1 MTGHQYLQLSYY
13 VSQLISVIGT
23 GNLQINILPF
33 IIDQMIGASADDIS
47 AAVQWYCWTFSVRTL
62 AYYLF
67 LCVPINQLQKNNI
80 EIFLA
85 LSFFSL
91 SVVLITDC
99 LFHKWLDV
107 HFKRNNPFKTI
118 FRVLNYARKTKYP
131 EHRSALTYF
140 DEEEPSRLDYGK
152 HKFGGPFTEEEVE
165 DVKTVLRLMPLFLS
179 PFGAYVANNLIDV
192 STNHFQVWDLP
203 NITFTQDLLLSNAP
217 DDISWGRLMAVF
229 APEAGA
235 SLQALPISALGL
247 RVEDETVIIA
257 VALRLGLPICTPHV
271 CRQCGVRVDIL
282 AHHGLSCNK
291 NSGKHHRHATVN
303 NVLYRAM
310 ASAGIPSTLEPSGLS
325 RSDGKRPDELTSIP
339 WAHGRSLVWDV
350 TVPDS
355 HAPSYRPVAVRKTGA
370 VAARAESKK
379 RVKISSSSSV
389 ISFLSCGY

>member
-1 MTGHQYLQLSYY
+1 MT
-13 VSQLISVIGT
+13 
-23 GNLQINILPF
+23 
-33 IIDQMIGASADDIS
+33 D
-47 AAVQWYCWTFSVRTL
+47 
-62 AYYLF
+62 
-67 LCVPINQLQKNNI
+67 
-80 EIFLA
+80 A
-85 LSFFSL
+85 L
-91 SVVLITDC
+91 V
-99 LFHKWLDV
+99 
-107 HFKRNNPFKTI
+107 FK
-118 FRVLNYARKTKYP
+118 
-131 EHRSALTYF
+131 
-140 DEEEPSRLDYGK
+140 
-152 HKFGGPFTEEEVE
+152 
-165 DVKTVLRLMPLFLS
+165 

-325 RSDGKRPDELTSIP
+325 RSDGKRPDGLTAFP
-339 WAHGRSLVWDV
+339 WAHSRSLVCDV

-355 HAPSYRPVAVRKTGA
+355 LASSYRPVAVTKTGA

-379 RVKISSSSSV
+379 ESKCHHLAWSYLFSPVAIESLGAIGPKSWNFMHDLGQRIRNYSGERRS
-389 ISFLSCGY
+389 LSYLV